1 MAPDYDALS
10 DGSDLTGQD
19 SASFHHSDQEDEEA
33 MPSAPHTP
41 SKKRRRLVRTVQD
54 EDDEEDDDEVADQ
67 LDEDDEDDED
77 VVVDEDAD
85 ELEEDDDDYDA
96 PSSSR
101 KAGGSAAGRRTTTRA
116 AATPKR
122 SARASTRTAA
132 ASAASAAAAAAA
144 TPPTTSAKKSLR
156 VKLTRTPN
164 SAATAAAK
172 EGSSSPAPAAAGRG
186 RPSRAAAAGAPNPP
200 GRKPKDA
207 TKVKWKPRAKGKH
220 SDSED
225 DEIDALRTP
234 SEDDHVDP
242 YNLDPSRA
250 DTVDPDAA
258 SDSAG
263 SDSEPD
269 EATAAEMQAII
280 GKTARQLARE
290 GGVESEHME
299 LPMFDPNRKKKLTEN
314 EIALR
319 RSETARKRK
328 NQVEK
333 KLEDD
338 KVETI
343 NRLLKKQVGRSRNK
357 LPRAGSAEDS
367 DEEAEQAKKRG
378 REELSRKALKE
389 MPAPFYRS
397 IDRADGTKVLA
408 VPTGP
413 PLVEEV
419 WGSNYVKVKQALIQE
434 LDTPVKTEGLSEK
447 AKFLEERARKRLKQ
461 QGEVWKEEHDLE
473 QLWGQEGLYEYKLRT
488 ALGQS
493 RKDWIGSR
501 RPPTPEKEQEAEAE
515 EQEEDAEEEKDANDA
530 ADDAEENKE
539 EEGGDDAEAE

>member
-1 MAPDYDALS
+1 MAPEYDALS
-10 DGSDLTGQD
+10 DGSDLTGED
-19 SASFHHSDQEDEEA
+19 SSQHSDHDEEA
-33 MPSAPHTP
+33 MLSAPHTP
-41 SKKRRRLVRTVQD
+41 SKKRRRLVRAVQD
-54 EDDEEDDDEVADQ
+54 EDDEEDQDEVADQ
-67 LDEDDEDDED
+67 LDDDDDDEDAMIEED
-77 VVVDEDAD
+77 ND
-85 ELEEDDDDYDA
+85 ELEEDEDEYDA

-101 KAGGSAAGRRTTTRA
+101 KGARSSGRRATTTRA

-122 SARASTRTAA
+122 SARTSTRTAA
-132 ASAASAAAAAAA
+132 TAA
-144 TPPTTSAKKSLR
+144 TPPTASAKKSLR

-164 SAATAAAK
+164 TAAAAK
-172 EGSSSPAPAAAGRG
+172 EESSSPAPAAAKGRL
-186 RPSRAAAAGAPNPP
+186 SRTAATSAATPP
-200 GRKPKDA
+200 TRKPKDA
-207 TKVKWKPRAKGKH
+207 SKVKWKPRAKAKQ
-220 SDSED
+220 SED
-225 DEIDALRTP
+225 EDEDEIIRTP
-234 SEDDHVDP
+234 SEDEQFDI
-242 YNLDPSRA
+242 DPSRSS
-250 DTVDPDAA
+250 TVDPDAG
-258 SDSAG
+258 SNSPG

-357 LPRAGSAEDS
+357 LPRAGSGEDS
-367 DEEAEQAKKRG
+367 DEEAEQARKRG

-389 MPAPFYRS
+389 MPAPFFRF
-397 IDRADGTKVLA
+397 IDRADGSKPLA

-419 WGSNYVKVKQALIQE
+419 WGSNYVEVNQALIQE
-434 LDTPVKTEGLSEK
+434 LDTPVKTERLSEK
-447 AKFLEERARKRLKQ
+447 AKLLEEKTRKRLKE
-461 QGEVWKEEHDLE
+461 QGEVWKEEQELE
-473 QLWGQEGLYEYKLRT
+473 QVWGQEGLYEYKLRS

-501 RPPTPEKEQEAEAE
+501 WPPTPEKEAQAEEQQQEAEEEAE
-515 EQEEDAEEEKDANDA
+515 GDNDVDEEE
-530 ADDAEENKE
+530 
-539 EEGGDDAEAE
+539 

>member
-10 DGSDLTGQD
+10 DGSDLTGED
-19 SASFHHSDQEDEEA
+19 SASDHHQSSDEA
-33 MPSAPHTP
+33 MPSALRTP
-41 SKKRRRLVRTVQD
+41 SKKRRRIVRAVA
-54 EDDEEDDDEVADQ
+54 DDDD
-67 LDEDDEDDED
+67 
-77 VVVDEDAD
+77 DEDAD
-85 ELEEDDDDYDA
+85 EVADALEDDQLDDEEEDNDELDDEEEEEEEEDEDYDA

-101 KAGGSAAGRRTTTRA
+101 RTASRSSGRKSAASTRSA
-116 AATPKR
+116 AATSTPKR
-122 SARASTRTAA
+122 SARSSARTATA
-132 ASAASAAAAAAA
+132 NSTPTASAS
-144 TPPTTSAKKSLR
+144 KKSLR

-164 SAATAAAK
+164 TATAAK
-172 EGSSSPAPAAAGRG
+172 EDSSPAIKGRT
-186 RPSRAAAAGAPNPP
+186 SRAAAASTPP
-200 GRKPKDA
+200 SHRAKDSS
-207 TKVKWKPRAKGKH
+207 KVKWKPRTSKSKDY
-220 SDSED
+220 SDDEDDDEIPTHED
-225 DEIDALRTP
+225 DE
-234 SEDDHVDP
+234 
-242 YNLDPSRA
+242 LDEGSDGDLDRSLAPTRDGTLSN
-250 DTVDPDAA
+250 
-258 SDSAG
+258 SDSDDDDGDA
-263 SDSEPD
+263 SEPD
-269 EATAAEMQAII
+269 EATAAEMAAII

-367 DEEAEQAKKRG
+367 DEEAEQARKRG

-389 MPAPFYRS
+389 MPTPFFRL
-397 IDRADGTKVLA
+397 IDRADGKVLG

-419 WGSNYVKVKQALIQE
+419 WGSNYVEVNQALIQQ
-434 LDTPVKTEGLSEK
+434 LDEPIKEEKQATLAGK
-447 AKFLEERARKRLKQ
+447 AKILEERARKRLAEQGQQWKQ
-461 QGEVWKEEHDLE
+461 DHALE
-473 QLWGQEGLYEYKLRT
+473 QVWGQEGLYEYKLRS

-501 RPPTPEKEQEAEAE
+501 RPPTPEQEEQTEEQAAE
-515 EQEEDAEEEKDANDA
+515 EQDEQAAADGEHQEQ
-530 ADDAEENKE
+530 ADDADSK
-539 EEGGDDAEAE
+539 

>member
-10 DGSDLTGQD
+10 DGSELTGED
-19 SASFHHSDQEDEEA
+19 SSQHSDHDEEA

-41 SKKRRRLVRTVQD
+41 SKKRRRVVRAVQD
-54 EDDEEDDDEVADQ
+54 EDDEEDEDEVADQ
-67 LDEDDEDDED
+67 LDDDDDDEDAM
-77 VVVDEDAD
+77 VDEGD
-85 ELEEDDDDYDA
+85 ELEEDDDEYDA

-101 KAGGSAAGRRTTTRA
+101 KVGRPPGRRAATTRA

-122 SARASTRTAA
+122 SARSSTRTAA
-132 ASAASAAAAAAA
+132 AAA
-144 TPPTTSAKKSLR
+144 TTPTTSAKKSLR

-164 SAATAAAK
+164 AAAAPK
-172 EGSSSPAPAAAGRG
+172 EDSESPAPATKG
-186 RPSRAAAAGAPNPP
+186 RPSRTATSNAATPP
-200 GRKPKDA
+200 TRKPKDA
-207 TKVKWKPRAKGKH
+207 TKVKWKPRSKTKNF
-220 SDSED
+220 SD
-225 DEIDALRTP
+225 DEDEIPATP
-234 SEDDHVDP
+234 SSGEDQ
-242 YNLDPSRA
+242 LDPIPSRSG
-250 DTVDPDAA
+250 TLDPDAG
-258 SDSAG
+258 SESPG

-357 LPRAGSAEDS
+357 LPRAGSGEDS
-367 DEEAEQAKKRG
+367 DEEAEQARKRG

-389 MPAPFYRS
+389 MPAPFFRF
-397 IDRADGTKVLA
+397 IDRADGSKVLA

-419 WGSNYVKVKQALIQE
+419 LGPNYVEVNQALIQE

-447 AKFLEERARKRLKQ
+447 AKLLEERAKKRLKEQ
-461 QGEVWKEEHDLE
+461 SQVWKEEQEL
-473 QLWGQEGLYEYKLRT
+473 QQVWGQEGLYEYKLRS

-493 RKDWIGSR
+493 RKDWVGSR
-501 RPPTPEKEQEAEAE
+501 PPPTPEKGPEEEEQHEAEEEAEEAEEAEGENEADEAVDDVEENNEEEGDNAEAE
-515 EQEEDAEEEKDANDA
+515 
-530 ADDAEENKE
+530 
-539 EEGGDDAEAE
+539 